1 MKYLL
6 LIVLL
11 AVVFYKL
18 TGRRNARPSEPPPV
32 APPPEA
38 MQACAQCGVHLPAS
52 EDFPGRGDSFCSA
65 AHRAA
70 FEARQEKRA

>member
-6 LIVLL
+6 ILVLI

-18 TGRRNARPSEPPPV
+18 TGRRNARPSAPPPV
-32 APPPEA
+32 APPPQQ
-38 MQACAQCGVHLPAS
+38 MLACAQCGVHLPAN
-52 EDFPGRGDSFCSA
+52 EALPGRGGNFCSA

-70 FEARQEKRA
+70 FEARQA